1 MACGSK
7 QLIVSAKGDGQVGL
21 WRHHPKGGASMDDK
35 HSRTGLNRFVDAQK
49 ELYPQALRELQAG
62 QKRSHWMW
70 FIFPQLMGL
79 GRSPTARYFALKSL
93 EEARAYLAHAVLGE
107 RLRAV
112 TGAVLAH
119 SDRSLV
125 EIFGQPDD
133 MKFRSSMT
141 LFVEAAEP
149 GAGTLF
155 RTALEVFCNGEP
167 DRATLRL
174 LEDQAGPSNS

>member
-1 MACGSK
+1 MACGGK

-21 WRHHPKGGASMDDK
+21 SLQQAEGGAAMDDK
-35 HSRTGLNRFVDAQK
+35 HSSSCLDRFVDAQK
-49 ELYPQALRELQAG
+49 DLYPQALRELQAG

-70 FIFPQLMGL
+70 FIFPQLTGL
-79 GRSPTARYFALKSL
+79 GRSPTAQYFALTSL
-93 EEARAYLAHAVLGE
+93 DEARAYLAHPVLGE
-107 RLRAV
+107 RLRAA
-112 TGAVLAH
+112 TSAVLPH
-119 SDRSLV
+119 SNRSLG

-141 LFVEAAEP
+141 LFAEAAEP

-155 RTALEVFCNGEP
+155 RTALTVFCNGEP

>member
-1 MACGSK
+1 
-7 QLIVSAKGDGQVGL
+7 
-21 WRHHPKGGASMDDK
+21 MDDN
-35 HSRTGLNRFVDAQK
+35 HSSNGLDRFVDAQK
-49 ELYPQALRELQAG
+49 DLYPQALRELQAG

-70 FIFPQLMGL
+70 FIFPQLTGL
-79 GRSPTARYFALKSL
+79 GRSPTAQYFALTSL
-93 EEARAYLAHAVLGE
+93 EEARAYLAHPVLGE

-119 SDRSLV
+119 SDRSLG

-133 MKFRSSMT
+133 MKFQSSMT
-141 LFVEAAEP
+141 LFDEAAEP
-149 GAGTLF
+149 SEGTLF

-174 LEDQAGPSNS
+174 LEEQ